1 MGSYM
6 SGYGKV
12 ETKLL
17 GIVKQ
22 KQMYLPYSDKWLNG
36 RISPICE
43 NCGDNDYY
51 NIYMSCIRIA
61 GIIPLGKMDQ
71 TYKIICPKCSET
83 VELEVGEFMLIQPFI
98 ELNSLL
104 EKGKSDDFIY
114 SERLEKV
121 ESRLLKIRRE

>member
-17 GIVKQ
+17 GSVKQ
-22 KQMYLPYSDKWLNG
+22 KQMYLPNSEEWLIR

-43 NCGDNDYY
+43 NCNDNDYY
-51 NIYMSCIRIA
+51 NIYTSCIRIA

-71 TYKIICPKCSET
+71 IYKITCPKCSET
-83 VELEVGEFMLIQPFI
+83 VELEVEEFMLIQPFI

-104 EKGKSDDFIY
+104 EEGKIDDFIY
-114 SERLEKV
+114 SERLEKI
-121 ESRLLKIRRE
+121 ESRLLKIRRD